1 MTMNNKPND
10 DQIIDW
16 LESVR
21 PTPGPGFHLKMA
33 RQPWA
38 AGEHPPRKT
47 GFTPG
52 RVTAIS
58 GLALLL
64 VVVLSLTSPSLEV
77 LAQRW
82 LQFFLPK
89 TSDQTTVQIPISE
102 ISDPT
107 GRFTLSVAEAE
118 ALADFTAQV
127 PAELPIG
134 FSFSGAAYDAERGAI
149 VLNYMNQSGG
159 VLRIIQSRADE
170 EYQQIGASA
179 EVEMVSVGGLS
190 GEYLRGAWVIP
201 EVESAFEAPAHDT
214 LPLQATW
221 NPAANSQMLRWQSG
235 ELLLEII
242 FAGGNES
249 EPGYLAKEDLIA
261 LAERMH

>member
-1 MTMNNKPND
+1 MMMSNKPD
-10 DQIIDW
+10 DNQIIDW
-16 LESVR
+16 LGSVR
-21 PTPGPGFHLKMA
+21 PTPGAEFYQKAAH
-33 RQPWA
+33 QPWA
-38 AGEHPPRKT
+38 AGEHPPRKA
-47 GFTPG
+47 GFFPR
-52 RVTAIS
+52 RVAAIA

-64 VVVLSLTSPSLEV
+64 VVVISLTSPSLEV

-102 ISDPT
+102 ISDPA
-107 GRFTLSVAEAE
+107 GRFTLTIAEAE
-118 ALADFTAQV
+118 ALAGFTARV
-127 PAELPIG
+127 PAELPSD
-134 FSFSGAAYDAERGAI
+134 FRFSGAAYEAERGAI
-149 VLNYMNQSGG
+149 VLNYMTQSGG
-159 VLRIIQSRADE
+159 VLRIIQSRAVE

-201 EVESAFEAPAHDT
+201 EVKSALDTPAKTT

-235 ELLLEII
+235 EMLFEII
-242 FAGGNES
+242 VAGGVENQ
-249 EPGYLAKEDLIA
+249 PGYLDKEDLIA
-261 LAERMH
+261 LAEQMH